1 MLATHIRGAPAAAA
15 PVVGLVEA
23 ILRPLQRRWSRARS
37 NLIPRRHHGARLER
51 SNGGEESTA
60 PRKWKGVTSI
70 LRTLALSIDRKK
82 RVSCPL
88 SLSLIH
94 GSVAYCSGSA
104 LSTSSRR
111 WLRRRGD
118 AAPFSSAVHYLSCT
132 RITNIIIIIT
142 LVVTKGEEAVGDHP
156 WCWLCE

>member
-88 SLSLIH
+88 SLYPYPWLCRVLFGQCSFDIVSSLA
-94 GSVAYCSGSA
+94 S
-104 LSTSSRR
+104 SSRR
-111 WLRRRGD
+111 RCSFFFGSTLPLLHPHYKYHHHHLPCYYKRRR
-118 AAPFSSAVHYLSCT
+118 SC
-132 RITNIIIIIT
+132 
-142 LVVTKGEEAVGDHP
+142 
-156 WCWLCE
+156 W